1 MTDAHE
7 LEVGTVVCVQDR
19 EMKEPWCVVSSERTV
34 RTRTLIRYYGTR
46 WGIETS
52 FRDIKDMRFGMG
64 LSSMRISRPQRRD
77 RMLLLSALAIALLT
91 LLGAAGESLG
101 YDGG

>member
-7 LEVGTVVCVQDR
+7 LDVGTVVCVHDK
-19 EMKEPWCVVSSERTV
+19 EMKEAWCLVASEGKV
-34 RTRTLIRYYGTR
+34 ATRTLIRYYGKR

-64 LSSMRISRPQRRD
+64 LSSMDLPRICGHLMVFAPVG
-77 RMLLLSALAIALLT
+77 
-91 LLGAAGESLG
+91 LGCDNRSG
-101 YDGG
+101 

>member
-1 MTDAHE
+1 MGAGARARTLRDAKVTDAHE

-34 RTRTLIRYYGTR
+34 RTRTLIRYYEKR

-52 FRDIKDMRFGMG
+52 FRDIKDMRFGDG
-64 LSSMRISRPQRRD
+64 AVVD
-77 RMLLLSALAIALLT
+77 AHLASTAT
-91 LLGAAGESLG
+91 
-101 YDGG
+101 